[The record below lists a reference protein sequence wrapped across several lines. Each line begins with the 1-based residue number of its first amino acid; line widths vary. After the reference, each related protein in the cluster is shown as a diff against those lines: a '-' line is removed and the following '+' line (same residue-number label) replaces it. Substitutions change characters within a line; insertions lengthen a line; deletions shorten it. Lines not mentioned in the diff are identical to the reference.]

1 MSWLPITG
9 TALPVPCWP
18 MSTVVPRIV
27 QSRIKRTT
35 LFTGAILGN
44 SKKRLSRCY
53 WMTQWRTDS
62 CCGRLCLAF
71 DLHHKEA
78 QHGKFGLPAMTD
90 FVEAFADLKKGA
102 GDLQGVSVV
111 EWSDNLAVGLA
122 RVVDVAILIPRILN
136 TVAGSFKS
144 VYADIS
150 VVGSAIKNF
159 SPYGAIYNKLNGKS
173 SNDEFQKDLDARN
186 KVVEEANQDLS
197 NLWNNPANMM
207 EQSVSHRWHR
217 CCSRLRALHTGYST
231 ITVTCRT

>member
-1 MSWLPITG
+1 M
-9 TALPVPCWP
+9 
-18 MSTVVPRIV
+18 
-27 QSRIKRTT
+27 
-35 LFTGAILGN
+35 
-44 SKKRLSRCY
+44 
-53 WMTQWRTDS
+53 
-62 CCGRLCLAF
+62 
-71 DLHHKEA
+71 
-78 QHGKFGLPAMTD
+78 
-90 FVEAFADLKKGA
+90 
-102 GDLQGVSVV
+102 
-111 EWSDNLAVGLA
+111 AVGLA

-207 EQSVSHRWHR
+207 EQSVLGRIVKRTPSGETPAADTPDEPKKTLAYASENEVEAAVMPEAIACGAMAR
-217 CCSRLRALHTGYST
+217 CGVP
-231 ITVTCRT
+231 I